1 MDFQRNTETQEPL
14 VLQYQQRRYDGGS
27 EIELIRYIEE
37 KQALKLK
44 ETEVVIPQVVPQVS
58 KKTKMME
65 VLLMGPMEIAVG
77 TVGVLTTLI
86 AVFAFTQQKNWP
98 MVEQSRMVQKEC
110 VKTFWQGCVN
120 TLCSPWKAL
129 KLTITGV

>member
-37 KQALKLK
+37 KQALKLQ
-44 ETEVVIPQVVPQVS
+44 ETDVIVPQVVLQVS

-120 TLCSPWKAL
+120 TLSSPWKAL